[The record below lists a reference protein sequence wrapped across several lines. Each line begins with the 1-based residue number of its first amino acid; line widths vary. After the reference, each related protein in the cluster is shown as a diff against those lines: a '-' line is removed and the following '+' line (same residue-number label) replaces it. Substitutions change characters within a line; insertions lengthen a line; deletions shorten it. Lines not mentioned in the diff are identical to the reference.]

1 MFFSSYVY
9 ADDYKLHKVNFSIAG
24 GDLLTDDVELIFH
37 YDDDTCTS
45 ILLEKESNYKI
56 DFDMFN
62 TLEIVKIIEFFKL
75 IESTK
80 TKKVSPNVL
89 VNRYREYQSII
100 NNKSLEKKYDKMLF
114 EKSNIS
120 IYHTVKPYLK

>member
-1 MFFSSYVY
+1 M
-9 ADDYKLHKVNFSIAG
+9 K
-24 GDLLTDDVELIFH
+24 
-37 YDDDTCTS
+37 
-45 ILLEKESNYKI
+45 EKESNYKI

-62 TLEIVKIIEFFKL
+62 TLEIVKIIEFFRL

-89 VNRYREYQSII
+89 ITKYREYQSII

-114 EKSNIS
+114 EKSNVS